1 MLAGEPVA
9 DLAGELMELLL
20 RTAGGA
26 PTRNEQNGF
35 REIAI
40 FKDGVTL

>member
-1 MLAGEPVA
+1 MVEMREIFFDYVLSVA
-9 DLAGELMELLL
+9 N
-20 RTAGGA
+20 GGK
-26 PTRNEQNGF
+26 TKNEVNDF

>member
-1 MLAGEPVA
+1 MDFFNFVLKVASGEIRA
-9 DLAGELMELLL
+9 K
-20 RTAGGA
+20 
-26 PTRNEQNGF
+26 NEDNGY

>member
-1 MLAGEPVA
+1 LE
-9 DLAGELMELLL
+9 
-20 RTAGGA
+20 TASGTR
-26 PTRNEQNGF
+26 PTRAEENGF